1 MLKKM
6 AIAAL
11 AVVAGLFILNTTYF
25 GSYAKTALRKAKSA
39 ANNQVPLEF
48 KIETLRNEIA
58 HLVPD
63 MKKNISAIAHEIVAV
78 NTLKE
83 EVAEIRAHLT
93 TQKDN
98 LRAMAE
104 ALKSG
109 DAQVSYNGYTYRVD
123 RLQAKLDLAF
133 ESCKQCEKELAMKEK
148 LLEAREEK
156 LDADRHNLT
165 SMKSQKEALEVRLAQ
180 LEAELKTLR
189 VAQTRSQFQLDD
201 SRLGK
206 IKGALADLEKQ
217 LKVERTKNDLM
228 GAFEAEIT
236 SIEKQTKS
244 PDQVIKEVE
253 SYLGDGVKTNSTIT
267 RK

>member
-11 AVVAGLFILNTTYF
+11 AVVAGLFVLNTTIV
-25 GSYAKTALRKAKSA
+25 GSYTKTALRKARSA

-48 KIETLRNEIA
+48 KIETLRNEISR
-58 HLVPD
+58 LIPD
-63 MKKNISAIAHEIVAV
+63 MKKNLGAIADEIVAV
-78 NTLKE
+78 DTLKE
-83 EVAEIRAHLT
+83 EVAGIRSHLA
-93 TQKDN
+93 TQKEN

-109 DAQVSYNGYTYRVD
+109 DARVSYNGYTYRAD
-123 RLQAKLDLAF
+123 RLQAKLDLAL

-148 LLEAREEK
+148 LLDARQEK
-156 LDADRHNLT
+156 LDMDRHQLT
-165 SMKSQKEALEVRLAQ
+165 SMRSQKEALEVRLAQ

-236 SIEKQTKS
+236 SIEKQPKS
-244 PDQVIKEVE
+244 PDQVIKDVE
-253 SYLGDGVKTNSTIT
+253 SYLGDSVKSNSTIT